1 MQPRSEMKNVDLEVE
16 ETEASLKAV
25 SVETVEVDESMGR
38 GRWASKFHCSQAA
51 LHGANR
57 HLDSL
62 KEVRTLYLSDVK
74 ILICP

>member
-38 GRWASKFHCSQAA
+38 GRWASSLHCIQAA
-51 LHGANR
+51 LRGANP
-57 HLDSL
+57 HLEST
-62 KEVRTLYLSDVK
+62 KRGSDV
-74 ILICP
+74 IPL